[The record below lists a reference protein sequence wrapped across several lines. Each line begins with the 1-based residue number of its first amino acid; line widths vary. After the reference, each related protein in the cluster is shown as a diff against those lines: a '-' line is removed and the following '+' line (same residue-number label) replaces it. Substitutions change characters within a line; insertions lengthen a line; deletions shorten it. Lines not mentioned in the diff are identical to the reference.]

1 MSTPFDIEAKHL
13 TRRFGQLTAV
23 DDVSFAIRRGSIF
36 GLLGPNGSGKSTI
49 IRMLCGVLT
58 PSDGTAY
65 VLGHDV
71 RSESEEIKRQ
81 IGYMSQMFSLYS
93 DLSVVENLLF
103 YGRIYGLGGEKLND
117 RIEELLTQMSL
128 TDRTEQL
135 ASHLSGGW
143 KQRLA
148 LACAI
153 IHRPKVLFLDEP
165 TAGIDPVARRQLW
178 DLLFKLSGEGV
189 TQLVTTHYMDEA
201 ERCSSVGYIYN
212 SHLLVLGDTE
222 KLKQIPEA
230 TPADTKRLELIVPN
244 PARQLVRL
252 HDTPGVIDATLFGAT
267 IRTLVTKQMTD
278 EELLHALNL
287 SPKEAEVR
295 EVAATLE
302 DVFVRL
308 TATAEETL
316 ASSPTPFSGRTESDV
331 LETRT
336 AETSPTDVKGS
347 EYFEQNSLLEEKST
361 EPGASKHVELRWTV
375 KQPKPSHRFRS
386 TLGLTA
392 VALKEFSH
400 IRRQPTTL
408 IFLFLVPVFQILLF
422 GYAINTKIEQ
432 IPMVVLDFDGRTP
445 AGELVDMLVNTHK
458 FRLFRKVQSRE
469 ALDHTLRS
477 GEAKV
482 GLVIPADYTDRLL
495 QEQSVPVQMLIDG
508 SDSQVANTALSSG
521 YLAGL
526 HLSIEKFKGR
536 IEGLAGEESDREGET
551 SFLPV
556 DMRSRLLY
564 NPNLKSSYFFVPGL
578 VGIIL
583 QLVTLFLT
591 SFAIVREREAGTLEQ
606 MFVTPVGRVGLIL
619 GKLIPYAMLGSIEAL
634 IVLCVMTYIFGV
646 PIAGS
651 IFLLVLLAG
660 LFLVCSLGLGLLV
673 STLSK
678 TQLGAMMFAFAIMIP
693 SILLSGFVFPRSEM
707 PELVYPLTMLIPAT
721 YFIETLRGIVLRGA
735 GLLDLTGP
743 IFGLIICTLAV
754 LTLAITRFRK
764 QLS

>member
-1 MSTPFDIEAKHL
+1 MTTPFDIEARGL

-23 DDVSFAIRRGSIF
+23 DDVSFAIERGSIF

-71 RSESEEIKRQ
+71 RCESEQIKRQ
-81 IGYMSQMFSLYS
+81 IGYMSQMFSLYA

-103 YGRIYGLGGEKLND
+103 YGRIYGLGGAKLKD
-117 RIEELLTQMSL
+117 RIDELLTQMSL

-135 ASHLSGGW
+135 AMHLSGGW

-153 IHRPKVLFLDEP
+153 IHRPQVLFLDEP

-178 DLLFKLSGEGV
+178 DLLFKLSGEGM

-212 SHLLVLGDTE
+212 SHLLVLGETE
-222 KLKQIPEA
+222 ELKQMPEA
-230 TPADTKRLELIVPN
+230 TPPDAKRLELTVPN
-244 PARQLVRL
+244 PAQQLIRL
-252 HDTPGVIDATLFGAT
+252 HEVPGVIDATLFGAT
-267 IRTLVTKQMTD
+267 IRTLVAKEMRNET
-278 EELLHALNL
+278 LVSALNL
-287 SPKEAEVR
+287 SPDEAEVR

-308 TATAEETL
+308 TATAEKT
-316 ASSPTPFSGRTESDV
+316 TNSGDKQDGPSDTKSV
-331 LETRT
+331 DGRIQSNDLKP
-336 AETSPTDVKGS
+336 ETSS
-347 EYFEQNSLLEEKST
+347 ST
-361 EPGASKHVELRWTV
+361 EEVEQSSDRDEPCSTA
-375 KQPKPSHRFRS
+375 KQQGQQQKFRPRP
-386 TLGLTA
+386 TFGMQA

-400 IRRQPTTL
+400 VRRQPTTL
-408 IFLFLVPVFQILLF
+408 IFLFIVPVFQILLF

-432 IPMVVLDFDGRTP
+432 IPMAVLDFDGRTP
-445 AGELVDMLVNTHK
+445 AGELVDQLVNTYK
-458 FRLFRKVQSRE
+458 FRLACKVQSEE
-469 ALDHTLRS
+469 ALDHSLRS

-482 GLVIPADYTDRLL
+482 GLVIPSDYTDRLL
-495 QEQSVPVQMLIDG
+495 QERNVPVQMLIDG
-508 SDSQVANTALSSG
+508 SDSQIANTALYSG
-521 YLAGL
+521 YLTGL

-536 IEGLAGEESDREGET
+536 IEGLAIEESDREGES

-556 DMRSRLLY
+556 DVRARLLY

-634 IVLCVMTYIFGV
+634 IVLCVMTYVFGV

-651 IFLLVLLAG
+651 ILLLALLAG
-660 LFLVCSLGLGLLV
+660 LFLVCSLGLGLFV
-673 STLSK
+673 STLAK

-707 PELVYPLTMLIPAT
+707 PDIVYPLTMVIPAT

-743 IFGLIICTLAV
+743 IFGLMVCTLVV

>member
-1 MSTPFDIEAKHL
+1 MTTPFDIEARGL

-23 DDVSFAIRRGSIF
+23 DDVSFAIERGSIF

-71 RSESEEIKRQ
+71 RCESEQIKRQ
-81 IGYMSQMFSLYS
+81 IGYMSQMFSLYA

-103 YGRIYGLGGEKLND
+103 YGRIYGLGGAKLKD
-117 RIEELLTQMSL
+117 RIDELLTQMSL

-135 ASHLSGGW
+135 AMHLSGGW

-153 IHRPKVLFLDEP
+153 IHRPQVLFLDEP

-178 DLLFKLSGEGV
+178 DLLFKLSGEGM

-212 SHLLVLGDTE
+212 SHLLVLGETE
-222 KLKQIPEA
+222 ELKQTPEA
-230 TPADTKRLELIVPN
+230 TPPDAKRLELTVPN
-244 PARQLVRL
+244 PAQQLIRL
-252 HDTPGVIDATLFGAT
+252 HEVPGVIDATLFGAT
-267 IRTLVTKQMTD
+267 IRTLVAKEMRNET
-278 EELLHALNL
+278 LLSALNL
-287 SPKEAEVR
+287 SPDEAEVR

-308 TATAEETL
+308 TATAEKAVNDKNEETE
-316 ASSPTPFSGRTESDV
+316 SGRAKLPLSRGDV
-331 LETRT
+331 
-336 AETSPTDVKGS
+336 
-347 EYFEQNSLLEEKST
+347 EQHDSAHQEVCFSEEKL
-361 EPGASKHVELRWTV
+361 K
-375 KQPKPSHRFRS
+375 FRPRP
-386 TLGLTA
+386 TFGMQA

-400 IRRQPTTL
+400 VRRQPTTL
-408 IFLFLVPVFQILLF
+408 IFLFIVPVFQILLF

-432 IPMVVLDFDGRTP
+432 IPMAVLDFDGRTP
-445 AGELVDMLVNTHK
+445 AGELVDQLVNTYK
-458 FRLFRKVQSRE
+458 FRLACKVQSEE
-469 ALDHTLRS
+469 ALDHSLRS

-482 GLVIPADYTDRLL
+482 GLIIPSDYTDRLL
-495 QEQSVPVQMLIDG
+495 QERNVPVQMLIDG
-508 SDSQVANTALSSG
+508 SDSQIANTALYSG
-521 YLAGL
+521 YLTGL

-536 IEGLAGEESDREGET
+536 IEGLAIEESDREGES

-556 DMRSRLLY
+556 DVRARLLY

-634 IVLCVMTYIFGV
+634 IVLCVMTYVFGV

-651 IFLLVLLAG
+651 ILLLALLAG
-660 LFLVCSLGLGLLV
+660 LFLVCSLGLGLFV
-673 STLSK
+673 STLAK

-707 PELVYPLTMLIPAT
+707 PEIVYPLTMVIPAT

-743 IFGLIICTLAV
+743 IFGLIVCTLVV

>member
-1 MSTPFDIEAKHL
+1 MNTIFDIEAKQL
-13 TRRFGQLTAV
+13 TRRFGHLTAV
-23 DDVSFAIRRGSIF
+23 DDVSFAIEQGTIF

-58 PSDGTAY
+58 PSEGTAY

-71 RSESEEIKRQ
+71 RSESEAIKRQ

-103 YGRIYGLGGEKLND
+103 YGRIYGLAGAELDD
-117 RIEELLTQMSL
+117 RIEELLTQMLL

-135 ASHLSGGW
+135 AAHLSGGW

-178 DLLFKLSGEGV
+178 DLLFKLSAQGM

-212 SHLLVLGDTE
+212 SHLLVLGETE
-222 KLKQIPEA
+222 QLKQMPEA
-230 TPADTKRLELIVPN
+230 TPPEAKRLELIVPN
-244 PARQLVRL
+244 PARQLARL
-252 HDTPGVIDATLFGAT
+252 HDIPGVIDATLFGAT
-267 IRTLVTKQMTD
+267 IRTLVRREMRSD
-278 EELLHALNL
+278 ELLGALNL
-287 SPKEAEVR
+287 SPQEADVR

-308 TATAEETL
+308 TATAEEAET
-316 ASSPTPFSGRTESDV
+316 ASTPLKTFSGPAQSDALEAEETELTPKHD
-331 LETRT
+331 E
-336 AETSPTDVKGS
+336 P
-347 EYFEQNSLLEEKST
+347 NST
-361 EPGASKHVELRWTV
+361 PQHI
-375 KQPKPSHRFRS
+375 PKPDPQEKPYRPHSM
-386 TLGLTA
+386 LGLTA

-408 IFLFLVPVFQILLF
+408 IFLFIVPVFQIILF

-458 FRLFRKVQSRE
+458 FKLVRKVQSHE
-469 ALDHTLRS
+469 TLDHSLRS

-482 GLVIPADYTDRLL
+482 GLVIPAEYTDHLL
-495 QEQSVPVQMLIDG
+495 QERSVSVQMLIDG

-521 YLAGL
+521 YLTGL
-526 HLSIEKFKGR
+526 NLSIQKFKRR
-536 IEGLAGEESDREGET
+536 IEGVDVEQSDREGDK

-556 DMRSRLLY
+556 EMRSRLLY

-634 IVLCVMTYIFGV
+634 IVLCVMTYGFGV

-651 IFLLVLLAG
+651 ILLLALLAG

-673 STLSK
+673 STLAK

-707 PELVYPLTMLIPAT
+707 PDIVYPLTMVIPAT

-735 GLLDLTGP
+735 GILDLTAP
-743 IFGLIICTLAV
+743 IFGLTVCTFAV